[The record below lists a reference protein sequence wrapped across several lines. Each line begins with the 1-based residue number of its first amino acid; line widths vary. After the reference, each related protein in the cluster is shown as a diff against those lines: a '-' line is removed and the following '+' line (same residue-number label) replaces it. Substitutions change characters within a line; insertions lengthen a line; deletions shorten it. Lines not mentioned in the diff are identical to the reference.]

1 MNSIL
6 DELKW
11 RDILKQV
18 TNEDKVAKAQQ
29 SGAALYCGFDPT
41 ADSLHVGHL
50 IQIMNLKRF
59 QDFGFHPLAIIGGG
73 TGMIGDPSFK
83 AAERKLLT
91 IETVDEYVSG
101 IKAQLN
107 RLIPDITVVN
117 NADWLRKMSLIDF
130 LRFVGKDFNLA
141 YLLAKDNIASRIEKG
156 LSITEF
162 AYTMLQ
168 AYDFYELYEN
178 YNCRVQIGG
187 SDQWGNIT
195 SGTDYIS
202 SRIGH
207 AESDA
212 CGVTM
217 NLLTKKDGTKF
228 GKTESGAVWL
238 DAAKTS
244 EYEFYQF
251 FINQDDADCEKFLK
265 YLTFLSESEIKAII
279 SEHQTAPHK
288 RIMQNRLADE
298 VTLFVHGR
306 DGLERAK
313 KITASFFNGTLS
325 DLSEA
330 ELRSTFN
337 SIPLAESTF
346 GLGIVDFLVKNQI
359 ASSNR
364 EAREFIQSGAIEIN
378 DQKITTEDVI
388 VAKDMAIFKDIL
400 IVKRGKKKYFAVIA
414 K

>member
-364 EAREFIQSGAIEIN
+364 EAREFIQSGAIAIN

>member
-18 TNEDKVAKAQQ
+18 TNEDKVAKAQR

-306 DGLERAK
+306 DGLVRAK

-364 EAREFIQSGAIEIN
+364 EAREFIQSGAIAIN

>member
-18 TNEDKVAKAQQ
+18 TNEDKVAKAQR

-364 EAREFIQSGAIEIN
+364 EAREFIQSGAIAIN

>member
-18 TNEDKVAKAQQ
+18 TNEDKVAKAQR

-298 VTLFVHGR
+298 VTMFVHGR

-364 EAREFIQSGAIEIN
+364 EAREFIQSGAIAIN

>member
-265 YLTFLSESEIKAII
+265 YLTFLKW
-279 SEHQTAPHK
+279 K
-288 RIMQNRLADE
+288 W
-298 VTLFVHGR
+298 
-306 DGLERAK
+306 
-313 KITASFFNGTLS
+313 
-325 DLSEA
+325 
-330 ELRSTFN
+330 
-337 SIPLAESTF
+337 
-346 GLGIVDFLVKNQI
+346 NQ
-359 ASSNR
+359 SN
-364 EAREFIQSGAIEIN
+364 N
-378 DQKITTEDVI
+378 
-388 VAKDMAIFKDIL
+388 
-400 IVKRGKKKYFAVIA
+400 
-414 K
+414 

>member
-306 DGLERAK
+306 DGLVRAK

-364 EAREFIQSGAIEIN
+364 EAREFIQSGAIAIN

-388 VAKDMAIFKDIL
+388 VAKDMAIFNDIL

>member
-18 TNEDKVAKAQQ
+18 TNEDKVVKAQR

-364 EAREFIQSGAIEIN
+364 EAREFIQSGAIAIN

>member
-364 EAREFIQSGAIEIN
+364 EAREFIQSGAIAIN

-388 VAKDMAIFKDIL
+388 VAKDMAIFNDIL